1 MDNSQETLAVG
12 RRQNYQTVTTNIGGV
27 QDILMNVDS
36 GDSCNVIDRYPWE
49 ELKKRKDIR

>member
-12 RRQNYQTVTTNIGGV
+12 RGQNYQTVTTNIGGV

-36 GDSCNVIDRYPWE
+36 GASCNVIDRYPWE